1 MIDIDAT
8 TIMGKHQVA
17 FWELESWLHN
27 NVGPGGRWL
36 TKIYNGEKEV
46 EPESGDEW
54 GVYSSRLGDV
64 MITIVDEKKAVLF
77 ALRWA

>member
-1 MIDIDAT
+1 MIDFDAS
-8 TIMGKHQVA
+8 TIMWRRQVSFA
-17 FWELESWLHN
+17 DLESWLHR

-36 TKIYNGEKEV
+36 KKPWHDGGEV

-54 GVYSSRLGDV
+54 GVYSSRMGDV
-64 MITIVDEKKAVLF
+64 MITIVNEQKAMLF